1 MKQSKLQPIHL
12 ETTAHILG
20 SNHSVYGTV
29 IFKIIFDTQYF
40 RNYHKLFE
48 KHTPNVRRTFEHFG
62 AKFSTAKFSST
73 VIQNPN
79 TERRSKVPVPTKFRT
94 FQNRRALTVQNFEQ
108 YPTLKL
114 L

>member
-1 MKQSKLQPIHL
+1 MQPIHL
-12 ETTAHILG
+12 ETTTHIVGL
-20 SNHSVYGTV
+20 NHIYCCTV
-29 IFKIIFDTQYF
+29 IFEIIFDTQYF

-108 YPTLKL
+108 YPTLKHHQ
-114 L
+114 